1 MFCLISKLLSPHKNI
16 LFCQLHFFLLKK
28 ISNIFFFEVSLLN
41 LLKWKEN
48 FIQDIA
54 IIHSIA
60 HYPLKCIVLRYKQL
74 GEVNLTADSGC
85 FGNSLL
91 LILALVRCFS
101 CETLNFI
108 IEKDKRLSETLF
120 VFLPH
125 LLFLIDMDRNTCKI

>member
-1 MFCLISKLLSPHKNI
+1 M
-16 LFCQLHFFLLKK
+16 
-28 ISNIFFFEVSLLN
+28 
-41 LLKWKEN
+41 KEN

-74 GEVNLTADSGC
+74 GEVNFTADSGC

-125 LLFLIDMDRNTCKI
+125 LLFFN

>member
-1 MFCLISKLLSPHKNI
+1 M
-16 LFCQLHFFLLKK
+16 
-28 ISNIFFFEVSLLN
+28 N

-54 IIHSIA
+54 VIHSIA
-60 HYPLKCIVLRYKQL
+60 HYPLKYIALRDKQL
-74 GEVNLTADSGC
+74 GEVNLTVDSGC

-120 VFLPH
+120 VFLPR
-125 LLFLIDMDRNTCKI
+125 LLFFN